1 MAIWPVSRVCPQ
13 GTANPP
19 LHGTTMLSF
28 FLKQDQEALSRL
40 MVQEQELQ
48 QVQQQLREEMASKVR
63 GGSSLPCKP
72 GPFGAWWPKAV
83 SL

>member
-1 MAIWPVSRVCPQ
+1 MATCPASQGCPQ
-13 GTANPP
+13 GTATPP
-19 LHGTTMLSF
+19 LHGTTMSSSS
-28 FLKQDQEALSRL
+28 LKQDQEVLSRL
-40 MVQEQELQ
+40 MVQERELQ
-48 QVQQQLREEMASKVR
+48 QDQQQLQEVMASKVR